1 MVWCGGVCV
10 VCDVCVCERGNV
22 YFYEEGYI
30 YIYNFILITR
40 RSMNKQQNTN
50 DERERER
57 ERVRVILNA

>member
-1 MVWCGGVCV
+1 MSCV
-10 VCDVCVCERGNV
+10 TYVRVR
-22 YFYEEGYI
+22 EGMCIFMKRDI